1 MPVKIAWGITGAGDL
16 IEEVFDIMEEI
27 SQINNLEMIAVVS
40 KAGETVL
47 KWYKLRE
54 RLDTIAKKV
63 LIEKDANT
71 PFIVGNLQTGKYKC
85 LIVAPATANSV
96 AKIVNGIADTLI
108 TNCVSQT
115 NKTNTGIY
123 ILPVDRKKGTIKTI
137 LPDGETFELT
147 MRDIDVENTEK
158 LRKMKGVSV
167 IESPGEIREIIKG
180 YVEEVV

>member
-27 SQINNLEMIAVVS
+27 SRINNLEIIAVVS
-40 KAGETVL
+40 RAGEAVL
-47 KWYKLRE
+47 RWYKLRE

-123 ILPVDRKKGTIKTI
+123 ILPVDREKGAIKTI

-167 IESPGEIREIIKG
+167 IESPGEIREIIIG
-180 YVEEVV
+180 YVEGVV